1 MNELVN
7 TGSREGAS
15 RFLPVSV
22 ASAVAAVVCMR
33 LVPVLAFFYAVPL
46 FFALFRCG
54 KRAFAFSVA
63 IACALDALAGVLFF
77 ALSPAQPGSSPFL
90 GVFAGSAFFLLP
102 LLLVFLPASVRL
114 RYRVALAGVATS
126 LLWLAFIAL
135 TGSES
140 AVTGL
145 IRETATELSAA
156 FKPYLP
162 EGYDGAVLGIRF
174 SPDAVYAML
183 LNVLLYSALP
193 IPVIMV
199 SIDAAFGARL
209 GAGKDGE
216 GKRLTDLSRFTAD
229 GFLFVPFAGGMCGII
244 AGKLLAARA
253 LTVVS
258 WNVALVTGFYFFLQG
273 AGILAFFNG
282 LLTRRRRLMR
292 VWSFL
297 LIVLVI
303 LYGFLPYLA
312 VLLLIVGVVELFVPL
327 RARFEHTDADH
338 PTPGPGGVNS

>member
-1 MNELVN
+1 VNELVN

-33 LVPVLAFFYAVPL
+33 LVPVLAFFYAAPL
-46 FFALFRCG
+46 FFALFRRG
-54 KRAFAFSVA
+54 KRAFVFSIA
-63 IACALDALAGVLFF
+63 IACALDALVGVMFLAF
-77 ALSPAQPGSSPFL
+77 APSQSGSSPFM
-90 GVFAGSAFFLLP
+90 GVAAGSVFFLIP
-102 LLLVFLPASVRL
+102 LLTVLLPANVRL

-135 TGSES
+135 TNSAS
-140 AVTGL
+140 AVTGV
-145 IRETATELSAA
+145 IRETANELSAA

-162 EGYDGAVLGIRF
+162 EGYDGAVLGIKF

-199 SIDAAFGARL
+199 SIDAALGARFGSGRG
-209 GAGKDGE
+209 GAGN
-216 GKRLTDLSRFTAD
+216 RLTDLSRFVAD

-244 AGKLLAARA
+244 AGKLFAARA
-253 LTVVS
+253 LTIVS

-292 VWSFL
+292 IWSFL
-297 LIVLVI
+297 LIFLVI